1 MPNRRATM
9 KDVAARAGVGFKTVS
24 RVINEEAGVSDQTA
38 AKVRRAASELN
49 YRRDMT
55 AGNLRRAAGRTD
67 SIGLLVASVDNEF
80 DAKLHR
86 AVEDAA
92 QERRVSVFSSSTD
105 EDADREHQRALTLLA
120 RRVDGLVL
128 MPSSGDLS
136 YLQHELDLGTPVIAV
151 DRPPK
156 GICID
161 TLMVDNESGA
171 RDALTHLIEHGHR
184 RVAVLAHLATLVTSA
199 QRIAGARAA
208 WSAAGLPADSL
219 RVVDGISTAED
230 TVRIVDTLLDSDDP
244 PTAVFAARNAIA
256 VGVVR
261 ALQRRGRQ
269 HEIALIGFDDFGQA
283 DLLDPAVTVVRQD
296 PARLGELATERL
308 FARLDDR
315 SLPVEQLTVKT
326 RLIRRHSC
334 GCGARAGAG
343 LGGGPGSDGPD
354 GAPGSRGRAGAVREV
369 STHRA

>member
-1 MPNRRATM
+1 MTKKRATM

-24 RVINEEAGVSDQTA
+24 RVVNDEAGVSDQTA
-38 AKVRRAASELN
+38 AKVRRAAAELN

-105 EDADREHQRALTLLA
+105 EDADRERQRAVTLLA

-136 YLQHELDLGTPVIAV
+136 YLRHELDLGTPVIAV

-156 GICID
+156 GISID
-161 TLMVDNESGA
+161 TLMVDNEIGA
-171 RDALTHLIEHGHR
+171 RDSVTHLIEHGHR
-184 RVAVLAHLATLVTSA
+184 RVVVLAHLATLVTSA
-199 QRIAGARAA
+199 QRIAGARSA
-208 WSAAGLPADSL
+208 WADAGLPADSL
-219 RVVDGISTAED
+219 QVVDGISTAED
-230 TVRIVDTLLDSDDP
+230 TARILDALLEGDDP

-261 ALQRRGRQ
+261 ALQRRGQQ
-269 HEIALIGFDDFGQA
+269 HEIALIGFDDFGHA

-308 FARLDDR
+308 FARLDDH
-315 SLPVEQLTVKT
+315 SLPVEQLVVKT
-326 RLIRRHSC
+326 HLIRRRSC
-334 GCGARAGAG
+334 GCAEHGGATTA
-343 LGGGPGSDGPD
+343 
-354 GAPGSRGRAGAVREV
+354 
-369 STHRA
+369 

>member
-1 MPNRRATM
+1 MPKKRATM

-38 AKVRRAASELN
+38 AKVRKAASELN

-105 EDADREHQRALTLLA
+105 EDADHERQRALTLLA

-161 TLMVDNESGA
+161 TLMVDNESGT

-230 TVRIVDTLLDSDDP
+230 TARILDTLLDADDP
-244 PTAVFAARNAIA
+244 PTAVFAARNTIA

-269 HEIALIGFDDFGQA
+269 HEIALIGFDDFEHA

-326 RLIRRHSC
+326 RLIRRRSC
-334 GCGARAGAG
+334 GCGA
-343 LGGGPGSDGPD
+343 
-354 GAPGSRGRAGAVREV
+354 
-369 STHRA
+369 

>member
-1 MPNRRATM
+1 MLGIGRDEMPKKRATM

-24 RVINEEAGVSDQTA
+24 RVINEEAGVSEQTA

-184 RVAVLAHLATLVTSA
+184 RVAVLAHLATLATSA
-199 QRIAGARAA
+199 QRIAGARRA
-208 WSAAGLPADSL
+208 WADAGLAADSL
-219 RVVDGISTAED
+219 KIVDGISTAED
-230 TVRIVDTLLDSDDP
+230 TAHVLHDLLEGEEP
-244 PTAVFAARNAIA
+244 PTAVFAARNEIT

-261 ALQRRGRQ
+261 ALQRGGQQ
-269 HEIALIGFDDFGQA
+269 HEIALIGFDDFGHA

-296 PARLGELATERL
+296 PARLGELAT
-308 FARLDDR
+308 
-315 SLPVEQLTVKT
+315 
-326 RLIRRHSC
+326 
-334 GCGARAGAG
+334 
-343 LGGGPGSDGPD
+343 
-354 GAPGSRGRAGAVREV
+354 
-369 STHRA
+369 

>member
-1 MPNRRATM
+1 MTKKRATM

-24 RVINEEAGVSDQTA
+24 RVVNDEAGVSDQTA
-38 AKVRRAASELN
+38 AKVRRAAAELN

-105 EDADREHQRALTLLA
+105 EDADRERQRALTLLA

-156 GICID
+156 GISID
-161 TLMVDNESGA
+161 TLMVDNEIGA
-171 RDALTHLIEHGHR
+171 RDSVTHLIDHGHR
-184 RVAVLAHLATLVTSA
+184 RVVVLAHLATLMTSA
-199 QRIAGARAA
+199 QRIAGARSA
-208 WSAAGLPADSL
+208 WADAGLPADSL
-219 RVVDGISTAED
+219 QVVDGISTAED
-230 TVRIVDTLLDSDDP
+230 TYRILDALLEADDP

-261 ALQRRGRQ
+261 ALQRRGQQ
-269 HEIALIGFDDFGQA
+269 HEVALIGFDDFGHA

-296 PARLGELATERL
+296 PARLGRLVTDRL
-308 FARLDDR
+308 FARLDDPA
-315 SLPVEQLTVKT
+315 LPLEQLVVTT
-326 RLIRRHSC
+326 RLIRRRSC
-334 GCGARAGAG
+334 GCGA
-343 LGGGPGSDGPD
+343 
-354 GAPGSRGRAGAVREV
+354 
-369 STHRA
+369 

>member
-1 MPNRRATM
+1 MSKKRATM

-24 RVINEEAGVSDQTA
+24 RVINEEAGVSEQTA

-184 RVAVLAHLATLVTSA
+184 RVAVLAHLASLMTSA

-208 WSAAGLPADSL
+208 WADAGLPADSL
-219 RVVDGISTAED
+219 QVVDGVSTDED
-230 TVRIVDTLLDSDDP
+230 TARSLDALLDGADP
-244 PTAVFAARNAIA
+244 PTAVFAARNEIA
-256 VGVVR
+256 VGAVR
-261 ALQRRGRQ
+261 ALQRRAQQ
-269 HEIALIGFDDFGQA
+269 HEIALIGFDDFGHA

-296 PARLGELATERL
+296 AARLGELATERL
-308 FARLDDR
+308 FARLEDR

-326 RLIRRHSC
+326 RLIRRRSC
-334 GCGARAGAG
+334 GCEA
-343 LGGGPGSDGPD
+343 
-354 GAPGSRGRAGAVREV
+354 
-369 STHRA
+369 